1 MHMKTAKPRNPTA
14 PKLSA
19 PTAQQKKVPGLE
31 NLRLAFQQAGGNRTR
46 RERDGT
52 ETHLIRSVDRVNL
65 LLERWRAM
73 YCEQRENKQPRLALI
88 NALLHCAEQGVPL
101 PDWVAWDIR
110 DAANALLTDGVS
122 LNESL
127 HVERFGKGRQKQQLL
142 KLEQNALKL
151 RAEVVYR
158 LHSKQSKDETA
169 AFKALANTAEFPSSV
184 STLRRMM
191 RFAEENTGPNERIL
205 KGVVK
210 RTHKL

>member
-1 MHMKTAKPRNPTA
+1 MTADKP
-14 PKLSA
+14 PKPQSPKASA
-19 PTAQQKKVPGLE
+19 PPEKVPGLGMMTRA
-31 NLRLAFQQAGGNRTR
+31 LLDAGGNRFR
-46 RERDGT
+46 NEPDGSQT
-52 ETHLIRSVDRVNL
+52 PRVWSVERVNL
-65 LLERWRAM
+65 LLERWHSM
-73 YCEQRENKQPRLALI
+73 YCEQRENNQPRLALI
-88 NALLHCAEQGVPL
+88 NALLLCADEGVPL

-127 HVERFGKGRQKQQLL
+127 HVERFGKGKQKQQLL
-142 KLEQNALKL
+142 NLEQNASKL
-151 RAEVVYR
+151 RAAVVYR
-158 LHSKQSKDETA
+158 IHSGQSKDETA
-169 AFKALANTAEFPSSV
+169 ALKALANTAEFPSSV